1 MDQPVVHH
9 GSCHC
14 GKVTFSILHSPNLS
28 LSECNCSICYMKG
41 ARPPLFPF
49 NHTIISLTLP
59 FLPQIKRYSPTP
71 LPGFLGLVIRAD
83 ALKSLDGKEH
93 LTEYTFNTG
102 TAKHWFCKTCGIS
115 PLTVPRSFPE
125 GYNINYRCLQQEHA
139 REVKVTQRDGQ
150 HWEEEMAKSGGKYG
164 KP

>member
-1 MDQPVVHH
+1 MDQPVVHK

-14 GKVTFSILHSPNLS
+14 GKVTFSVLHSPSLS

-41 ARPPLFPF
+41 ARSRIPLS
-49 NHTIISLTLP
+49 TT
-59 FLPQIKRYSPTP
+59 SPTFP
-71 LPGFLGLVIRAD
+71 PPPSTSFQLPTLSAGFLGLVIPAD
-83 ALKSLDGKEH
+83 ALKSLEGKEH

-115 PLTVPRSFPE
+115 PLTIPRSFPE
-125 GYNINYRCLQQEHA
+125 GYNINYRCLQRENVG
-139 REVKVTQRDGQ
+139 EVKVKQSDGQ

>member
-1 MDQPVVHH
+1 MDQPVVHK
-9 GSCHC
+9 GGCHC

-41 ARPPLFPF
+41 ARSPIPRSTTPP
-49 NHTIISLTLP
+49 TLP
-59 FLPQIKRYSPTP
+59 LPPQHDSTYQPHP
-71 LPGFLGLVIRAD
+71 PGFLGLVIRAD
-83 ALKSLDGKEH
+83 ALKSLEGKEH

-115 PLTVPRSFPE
+115 PLTIPRSFPE
-125 GYNINYRCLQQEHA
+125 GFNINYRCLQRENV
-139 REVKVTQRDGQ
+139 REVKVKQSDGQ